1 MPSRGGTATWEPYP
15 QHRSNATR
23 SYSCYARNTS
33 AVPPGGR
40 PRSVTEPLFRMAVGW
55 PASMALAAPE
65 RVDRWVRGRAA
76 ERRAGR
82 IGPACSGP
90 MRIPRLLRRYLPLV
104 SCDPMFGVT
113 VCQANEEVR
122 RISSRKKKG
131 KGGFVDSSARSD
143 VPGVRPN
150 GLGQSALCFFLRYA
164 PVDFYFPL
172 SWHDPAMLTRIQLV
186 FQ

>member
-33 AVPPGGR
+33 AAPGGGGR

-82 IGPACSGP
+82 MGPACSGP
-90 MRIPRLLRRYLPLV
+90 MRMPRLLRRYLPLV

-113 VCQANEEVR
+113 MCQASEEVR
-122 RISSRKKKG
+122 RISSTDREKEARA
-131 KGGFVDSSARSD
+131 DSSIHQRDQMYLVSAPMALGS
-143 VPGVRPN
+143 RPCAF
-150 GLGQSALCFFLRYA
+150 S
-164 PVDFYFPL
+164 
-172 SWHDPAMLTRIQLV
+172 
-186 FQ
+186 